1 MARSIALEPTAH
13 FFEPREYFDPDELVR
28 LVDGLL
34 LTHRCHPKLDAEG
47 AQLRRRGASKLLRGF
62 GITPTTWVDDPEADE
77 PGSAF
82 YAPHQTY
89 DPNRLMREASELLVE
104 RELRPMDGMHEG
116 SVLRLI
122 GASMLLRGFGIL
134 PGVATQDHIDRDRH
148 GQDWW

>member
-34 LTHRCHPKLDAEG
+34 LTRHCHPKLDAEG
-47 AQLRRRGASKLLRGF
+47 EQLRRRGASKLLRGF
-62 GITPTTWVDDPEADE
+62 GITPTNSVEEPEAAE

-82 YAPHQTY
+82 YEPHQTY
-89 DPNRLMREASELLVE
+89 DPNRLVRETAELLAE

-122 GASMLLRGFGIL
+122 GASMLLRGFGIM
-134 PGVATQDHIDRDRH
+134 PGVPAHEHIDLDRH